1 MAQDRRIP
9 APVGCSSRTENT
21 VQSGSAAVVW
31 GSFRCW
37 EEGNSRFLLHFHL
50 HLHCRWMLVEMVRSK
65 CTERVEVGSNSRNL
79 RHRPRRKEET
89 EEEGS
94 LWWKEV
100 AMKAAAA
107 GELGCRDFDKR
118 NTWCIGSAHVRWL

>member
-1 MAQDRRIP
+1 MAQDRRSLP
-9 APVGCSSRTENT
+9 PVGCSSRTENT
-21 VQSGSAAVVW
+21 AQSGSAAAVW

-37 EEGNSRFLLHFHL
+37 EEGNSRFLR
-50 HLHCRWMLVEMVRSK
+50 RWMLVEVVRSR

-79 RHRPRRKEET
+79 RHRPQRKEET
-89 EEEGS
+89 AVEGS

-100 AMKAAAA
+100 AVKGAAA
-107 GELGCRDFDKR
+107 GELGCRGFDKR